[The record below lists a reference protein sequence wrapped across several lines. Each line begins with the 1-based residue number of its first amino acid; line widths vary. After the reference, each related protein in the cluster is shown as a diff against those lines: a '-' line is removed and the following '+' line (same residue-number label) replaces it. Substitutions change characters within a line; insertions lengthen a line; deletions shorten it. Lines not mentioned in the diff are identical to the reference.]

1 MFAGV
6 LFDYISLN
14 LETYIN
20 KSQNLF
26 EKPREVRDDWI
37 MKFNLIETYNKM
49 NDRLVSYE
57 DKDGKFELGVV
68 CDTLLDLIRY

>member
-1 MFAGV
+1 MIRINPSKRIDETIEGMPDLQKTMFAGV

-37 MKFNLIETYNKM
+37 MKFNLIETYN
-49 NDRLVSYE
+49 
-57 DKDGKFELGVV
+57 
-68 CDTLLDLIRY
+68 

>member
-14 LETYIN
+14 LENYID

-37 MKFNLIETYNKM
+37 MKFNLIEKYN
-49 NDRLVSYE
+49 
-57 DKDGKFELGVV
+57 
-68 CDTLLDLIRY
+68 